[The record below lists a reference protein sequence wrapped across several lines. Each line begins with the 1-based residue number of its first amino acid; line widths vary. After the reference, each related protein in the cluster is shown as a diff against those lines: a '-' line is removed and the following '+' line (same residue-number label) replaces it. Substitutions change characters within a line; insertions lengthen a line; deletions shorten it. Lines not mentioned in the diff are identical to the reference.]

1 MWLTLDAL
9 DPQPY
14 LNTTHLIIAVNHAK
28 PFTAI
33 KAVLKAKE
41 VQPSAGKVYLKKWL
55 LSVIVIQQRDAIIR

>member
-1 MWLTLDAL
+1 MAYFGCFRPTK
-9 DPQPY
+9 PY
-14 LNTTHLIIAVNHAK
+14 LNTTHLIIAANHAK
-28 PFTAI
+28 LFTAI